1 MATPRGTGA
10 AVARIMSA
18 LPGGASAVGRRSP
31 APAAPRTKHGIPH
44 SHTHASIAHC
54 RRHGDVRDHTRHAP
68 RAGERIVHARGRAG
82 WWHPTD
88 RRAIHERRG
97 RARARGAPARP
108 RGCARAHR
116 GEDVDPALYGAS
128 AHPALGTTHRAR
140 DATEIALIH
149 AAHERRTPTLAI
161 CRGIQTLNV
170 AFGGT
175 LVQDIPSERQGSLDH
190 DAASNR
196 GSRVHDVE
204 IELGSRLESVLG
216 TSRLRANSFHHQSLD
231 RLGEGL
237 RVTAMAPDGIIEAAE
252 WVRDDWWAVAV
263 QWHPEELCEAPEPWD
278 RSLFRA
284 LCDRAAST
292 AVPFAAASASG

>member
-1 MATPRGTGA
+1 MRPLPIVAVTATSEIIRGTLRVRVNESYTR
-10 AVARIMSA
+10 AVEQAGGIPLIVAPFTSA
-18 LPGGASAVGRRSP
+18 E
-31 APAAPRTKHGIPH
+31 AAPEL
-44 SHTHASIAHC
+44 A
-54 RRHGDVRDHTRHAP
+54 
-68 RAGERIVHARGRAG
+68 ARLL
-82 WWHPTD
+82 
-88 RRAIHERRG
+88 
-97 RARARGAPARP
+97 ARVDALVLTG
-108 RGCARAHR
+108 